1 MPKNFILVPYCF
13 GIIEQGGAVMAVL
26 LVVEDDIVTNEAI
39 CEYMESA
46 GHTTFSASDGEQGLA
61 MAKSNPVDLVIL
73 DIMLPKMTGIEV
85 LKKLRKDCSVPVLML
100 TALDDEHTQAASFDE
115 QSDDYITKPFS
126 MLLLGKRVTALLRRC
141 GKSPELKQMQFGEVS
156 VDFSGYTASDAD
168 GRIDI
173 TPKEIDLLKLLVEH
187 KGMVLSRTQILDE
200 LWGYDTPIIDR
211 TIDTY
216 IKNLRKKLRLDCIIT
231 SRALDISTRKCHE
244 KTKTVPENLYLYFY
258 CHAGGYAGSAFIPV
272 HFCAPNADQYQPLY
286 GKRRDD
292 GKQPQYRVDYPK
304 RYFQGSAGFSDL
316 FHYCFADL
324 LPAFFQSHD
333 GSDQADFQDHG
344 TDGAAG

>member
-1 MPKNFILVPYCF
+1 
-13 GIIEQGGAVMAVL
+13 MAIL

-46 GHTTFSASDGEQGLA
+46 GHTTISASDGEQGLT

-100 TALDDEHTQAASFDE
+100 TALDDERTQAASFDE
-115 QSDDYITKPFS
+115 QADDYITKPFS

-187 KGMVLSRTQILDE
+187 KGMVLSRTQILPCSC
-200 LWGYDTPIIDR
+200 TCPSR
-211 TIDTY
+211 TTA
-216 IKNLRKKLRLDCIIT
+216 RLTACSDWPRTRRGRSARLCWPSTAI
-231 SRALDISTRKCHE
+231 SRPL
-244 KTKTVPENLYLYFY
+244 P
-258 CHAGGYAGSAFIPV
+258 SA
-272 HFCAPNADQYQPLY
+272 
-286 GKRRDD
+286 
-292 GKQPQYRVDYPK
+292 
-304 RYFQGSAGFSDL
+304 
-316 FHYCFADL
+316 
-324 LPAFFQSHD
+324 
-333 GSDQADFQDHG
+333 
-344 TDGAAG
+344 